1 MSYNDT
7 VIDKE
12 GHTSVDPTEAA
23 DPTGTEHGLISN
35 ALIKRMDTY

>member
-12 GHTSVDPTEAA
+12 GHTSVDPTEAT
-23 DPTGTEHGLISN
+23 DPTGTKHGLISN
-35 ALIKRMDTY
+35 ALIKHMDTY